1 MSWFGLEEIN
11 EFAKKVCD
19 DFAKSFPS
27 SLQSVDKPHARKQ
40 LAAALVGVD
49 INIGRFL
56 ASHRRPGVIKKAK
69 CANEV
74 KWGLK
79 DRGFQAD
86 LIDVVTQKVIHG
98 LSRTPSGTGAKSGS
112 R

>member
-1 MSWFGLEEIN
+1 MSWFGLKEIN
-11 EFAKKVCD
+11 EFAKKICD
-19 DFAKSFPS
+19 DFAKTFPPS
-27 SLQSVDKPHARKQ
+27 MQSEDKPYSRKQ

-49 INIGRFL
+49 LSIGRFL

-79 DRGFQAD
+79 DRGFQQD

-98 LSRTPSGTGAKSGS
+98 LSRTPSRS
-112 R
+112 RADSSSR